1 VESFS
6 WSQTVTNRKHFKAA
20 GGKFQLS
27 KTEYF
32 KAAGGKFQLVTIS
45 HKQSIL
51 KQQVESL
58 SWSQTVTNRKHFK
71 AAGGKFQLVTNRVI

>member
-20 GGKFQLS
+20 GGKFQL
-27 KTEYF
+27 
-32 KAAGGKFQLVTIS
+32 VTSS
-45 HKQSIL
+45 HKQNIL
-51 KQQVESL
+51 KQQVESF

-71 AAGGKFQLVTNRVI
+71 AAGGKFQLVTNRVF